1 MSYSV
6 SKEYQTAEAGNAEL
20 TGGDGVRYNVYDLV
34 QKFTEE
40 LVAESRVGHGV
51 LPAVVIVVDLLLLLI
66 LLSLPSCCHRG
77 VDLLLSRPRYYPCA
91 LLYTTARPPCNI

>member
-6 SKEYQTAEAGNAEL
+6 FKEYLTAEAGNPEL
-20 TGGDGVRYNVYDLV
+20 TSGDGVRYNVYDLV
-34 QKFTEE
+34 QNVTEE

-66 LLSLPSCCHRG
+66 LLSLPRCCHRG

-91 LLYTTARPPCNI
+91 LLYTTARPPCNT